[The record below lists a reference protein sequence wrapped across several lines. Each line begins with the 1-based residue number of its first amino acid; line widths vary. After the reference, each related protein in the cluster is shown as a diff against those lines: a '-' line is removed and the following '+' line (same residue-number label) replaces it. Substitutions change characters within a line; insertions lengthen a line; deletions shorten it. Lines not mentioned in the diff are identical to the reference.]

1 VRSTLPRIESI
12 TIRSPEGATELP
24 TYSQES
30 PSETWRV
37 FVAIEL
43 PPNIRARIA
52 EYIECLRSTI
62 PEARASWSREI
73 NLHLTLKFL
82 GDIPIA
88 IVEKLSTAA
97 SIAASEVE
105 PFDLIVGRCGA
116 FPPRGQPRV
125 LWIGIDDPSGELAK
139 LHRALEDECDTAG
152 FAREERPFH
161 PHLTLARL
169 RKPQGSRQLAKLHG
183 ELGFPNQQ
191 VSVSEMVLFRS
202 ELLSEGSRHTAISRH
217 RFG

>member
-1 VRSTLPRIESI
+1 MKEP
-12 TIRSPEGATELP
+12 TEH
-24 TYSQES
+24 
-30 PSETWRV
+30 WRV
-37 FVAIEL
+37 FIAIEL
-43 PPNIRARIA
+43 PSVVRKSLSDHIHG
-52 EYIECLRSTI
+52 LRKAL
-62 PEARASWSREI
+62 PDVHASWSREE

-82 GDIPIA
+82 GNTPVTKIEA
-88 IVEKLSTAA
+88 LSQVPYNAA
-97 SIAASEVE
+97 VRFS

-125 LWIGIDDPSGELAK
+125 LWIGIDHPSGKLAE
-139 LHRALEDECDTAG
+139 LHRSLEDECTKAG

-161 PHLTLARL
+161 PHLTIARL
-169 RKPQGSRQLAKLHG
+169 RKPQGSRQIARLH
-183 ELGFPNQQ
+183 EEMGFTNQR